1 MFWLLVLLVAFFL
14 LAMLLRAVFPALCA
28 ICFAVFG
35 TWLVGIL
42 LHVSGQTSVHID
54 AYMLA
59 LLMGGSAVGFMY
71 YLAST
76 VPERYQL
83 FKLPYLLTAFTVLY
97 FVLQAQADLRVLVLL
112 GVVWAGFGLVFLARH
127 QHGKRLFHTLIACC
141 RDW

>member
-1 MFWLLVLLVAFFL
+1 MFWLLLLLVALFL
-14 LAMLLRAVFPALCA
+14 LAMLLRTVFPGLCA

-42 LHVSGQTSVHID
+42 LHVSGQTMIYID
-54 AYMLA
+54 GYMLA

-76 VPERYQL
+76 LPERYQL
-83 FKLPYLLTAFTVLY
+83 FKFPYLLTTFSVLY
-97 FVLQAQADLRVLVLL
+97 FVLNARADFRVPLLLAVL
-112 GVVWAGFGLVFLARH
+112 WAGFGLVFLARH
-127 QHGKRLFHTLIACC
+127 QRGKRLFHTLIACC

>member
-1 MFWLLVLLVAFFL
+1 MFWLLVMIVALFV

-42 LHVSGQTSVHID
+42 LHVSGQTMIYID
-54 AYMLA
+54 GYMLA

-76 VPERYQL
+76 LPERYQL

-112 GVVWAGFGLVFLARH
+112 GVVWAGFGLVFLTRH
-127 QHGKRLFHTLIACC
+127 RYGKRLFHSLIACC